1 MIEYLSIKNFA
12 LVEELNIHFSAG
24 FNILTGETG
33 AGKSTIIDALSLL
46 LGGRA
51 QAEYIRSG
59 TDKAMVEGVF
69 TLPQDKTVRT
79 LLQELEL
86 EGEGNVLILSREL
99 ALNGRNICR
108 INGRML
114 TLGQYRLI
122 GLALV
127 DIHGQHD
134 HQALLQADK
143 HRQFLDQFGGAE
155 HLQLLE
161 EVRMLYERCQMTK
174 KELEA
179 LRASEQERLQKIDF
193 LTYQREEIKQVQ
205 IQKGELEELTKEV
218 NVLAN
223 AGKISENL
231 GQAHERLFG
240 GERGHSA
247 YDLTGKALAGLQEI
261 KHLDPFLEK
270 LAEQLEPALYI
281 LEDSALQI
289 RNYLDG
295 LEYSPQKLEESEK
308 RLHLLQDLCK
318 KYGGDLEAVLAYGD
332 TVAQELENWL
342 GSEEREEELVRRY
355 QEEKAAYQ
363 LKAELLSKSRQDLGQ
378 QLEAEVM
385 QQLVDL
391 AMPNVRFAVHFL
403 PQQAASYGLE
413 QVEFFISPNPG
424 EPLLPVV
431 KIASGGELSRIMLA
445 LKTILAQ
452 SDGIGT
458 LVFDEIDAGIG
469 GKAAQK
475 VAEKLA
481 EISLS
486 QQVLCVT
493 HAPLIAAVADTHLV
507 LLKEVMNGRTSI
519 RMHELR
525 EQERIDELARMLGGE
540 NPTTDLKNY
549 AQKILQGKTKKD
561 NK

>member
-59 TDKAMVEGVF
+59 TDKAVVEGVF
-69 TLPQDKTVRT
+69 TLPQDKAVRT

-86 EGEGNVLILSREL
+86 EGEDNVLILSREL

-134 HQALLQADK
+134 HQALLQAEK
-143 HRQFLDQFGGAE
+143 HRQFLDQFGSAE
-155 HLQLLE
+155 HLQLLD

-179 LRASEQERLQKIDF
+179 LTASEQERLQKIDF
-193 LTYQREEIKQVQ
+193 LTYQSEEIKQAQ
-205 IQKGELEELTKEV
+205 IRKGELEELTREV

-223 AGKISENL
+223 ASKISENL
-231 GQAHERLFG
+231 GQVHERLFG

-247 YDLTGKALAGLQEI
+247 YDLTGKALVGLQEI
-261 KHLDPFLEK
+261 KHLDPALEK

-289 RNYLDG
+289 RDYLEG

-308 RLHLLQDLCK
+308 RLHFLQDLCK

-332 TVAQELENWL
+332 TVAQELEKWL
-342 GSEEREEELVRRY
+342 GSEEREEELARRY
-355 QEEKAAYQ
+355 QQETAAYQ
-363 LKAELLSKSRQDLGQ
+363 LKAELLSERRQALGQ
-378 QLEAEVM
+378 QLEAAVM
-385 QQLVDL
+385 RQLVDL
-391 AMPNVRFAVHFL
+391 AMPNVRFTVHFL
-403 PQQAASYGLE
+403 PQQPASYGLE

-445 LKTILAQ
+445 LKTILAK

-486 QQVLCVT
+486 QQVICVT

-507 LLKEVMNGRTSI
+507 LLKEVTNGRTSI
-519 RMHELR
+519 RVQELR
-525 EQERIDELARMLGGE
+525 EQERIEELARMLGGE
-540 NPTTDLKNY
+540 NPTADLKNY
-549 AQKILQGKTKKD
+549 AQKILQEKNGKG

>member
-12 LVEELNIHFSAG
+12 LVEELNIHFSSG

-33 AGKSTIIDALSLL
+33 AGKSTIIGALSLL

-51 QAEYIRSG
+51 QTEYIRSG
-59 TDKAMVEGVF
+59 TEKAIVEGVF
-69 TLPQDKTVRT
+69 SLPQDHPVRT
-79 LLQELEL
+79 ILNELEL
-86 EGEGNVLILSREL
+86 EAEDNALILSREL
-99 ALNGRNICR
+99 TFNGRNICR
-108 INGRML
+108 INGRIL
-114 TLGQYRLI
+114 TLGQYRVI

-134 HQALLQADK
+134 HQALLHEDK
-143 HRQFLDQFGGAE
+143 HRQLLDLFGRAE

-161 EVRMLYERCQMTK
+161 EVKILYERCQKTK

-193 LTYQREEIKQVQ
+193 LTYQIEEIKQAHLR
-205 IQKGELEELTKEV
+205 KGELEELTREV

-240 GERGHSA
+240 GERGRSA
-247 YDLTGKALAGLQEI
+247 YDLTGKALADLQEI
-261 KHLDPFLEK
+261 KHLDSSLEK
-270 LAEQLEPALYI
+270 LAEQLEPALYL
-281 LEDSALQI
+281 LEDTAFQI
-289 RNYLDG
+289 RNYLEG
-295 LEYSPQKLEESEK
+295 LEYSPQKLEENEK

-332 TVAQELENWL
+332 TMAHELEKWL
-342 GSEEREEELVRRY
+342 GSEEREEELALRY
-355 QEEKAAYQ
+355 QQDTAAYQ
-363 LKAELLSKSRQDLGQ
+363 LKAELLSQSRQALGQ
-378 QLEAEVM
+378 KIEAEVT

-391 AMPNVRFAVHFL
+391 AMPNIRFAVNFSPL
-403 PQQAASYGLE
+403 EPASYGLE

-445 LKTILAQ
+445 LKTILAK

-469 GKAAQK
+469 GNAAQK

-486 QQVLCVT
+486 QQVICVT
-493 HAPLIAAVADTHLV
+493 HSPIIAAVADTHLV
-507 LLKEVMNGRTSI
+507 LLKEVTNGRTYI
-519 RMHELR
+519 RVHELR
-525 EQERIDELARMLGGE
+525 EKERIEELARMLGGE
-540 NPTTDLKNY
+540 NPTADLKNY
-549 AQKILQGKTKKD
+549 AQKILQEKKRKGK
-561 NK
+561 